1 MEEKE
6 FRNILATAKSGQSF
20 TASVRQNESTNTLIG
35 KLHVSPEQRKFWL
48 CFNEGEDG
56 NRSSV
61 MHGYSKSWAIDAH
74 NCKEISY
81 MYITPLEPV
90 VINEYQ
96 IY

>member
-6 FRNILATAKSGQSF
+6 FRHILDTAKSGQEF
-20 TASVRQNESTNTLIG
+20 TATVRQNDNNNTLQG
-35 KLHVSPEQRKFWL
+35 KLHISTEHRKFWL
-48 CFNEGEDG
+48 CFNRGEDG
-56 NRSSV
+56 NRSPD
-61 MHGYSKSWAIDAH
+61 MHGYGKSWAIDTH